1 MVPDE
6 TWVDTELA
14 RLYVRLGMPQSDRFF
29 FEPTAEFYKKL
40 SSGMDQ
46 DLQEAVNAL
55 ARHTTVKRF
64 LGGLAPIARYL
75 PAGYEGGGGIGP
87 IGSITAGMYTVSST
101 GAKEI
106 LVPFF
111 LLGEEYALGAVLAHE
126 MSHFFLM
133 SLGVMPI
140 DLQANEPFT
149 DLTALFLGFGK
160 LVLNGKYGATGM
172 DSGIWLEL
180 GYLSR
185 ELTCYAFQQINKK
198 CEINQ
203 RDSLAYLRPE
213 AAIGIKQ
220 NTTSQKNSLSEHG
233 S

>member
-14 RLYVRLGMPQSDRFF
+14 RLDARLGTPRSDRFF
-29 FEPTAEFYKKL
+29 FEPTPEFYKRL

-64 LGGLAPIARYL
+64 LHGLAPMARYL

-87 IGSITAGMYTVSST
+87 MGPITAGMYRISRAGT
-101 GAKEI
+101 KEI

-126 MSHFFLM
+126 MSHFFLI
-133 SLGVMPI
+133 SLGLVPA

-149 DLTALFLGFGK
+149 DLTAVFLGFGK
-160 LVLNGKYGATGM
+160 LMLNGKYGVTGM
-172 DSGIWLEL
+172 DSEIWLEL
-180 GYLSR
+180 GYLSQ

-198 CEINQ
+198 CGVNQ
-203 RDSLAYLRPE
+203 RESLAYLRPE
-213 AAIGIKQ
+213 AVIGMEHSTEIQQ
-220 NTTSQKNSLSEHG
+220 NSREET
-233 S
+233 